1 MCDELKSSGKLADKE
16 VIGLFVKY
24 LADQGHPGIKVDAWP
39 DEERPSEI
47 DAIAGPFAI
56 EHTSVDTI
64 PNQRRNGAS
73 FVRVVRPLEDEFR
86 CKLPFR
92 LVLTF
97 PYEGIQTGQ
106 DWARITTALRNW
118 ILDEAPKLP
127 IGSHTI
133 MNVPEIPFE
142 FYAAKRSSSRTG
154 LLFGRF
160 APNDQTLP
168 HRLREQLDRKVKKL
182 SPYKGKN
189 KTTILLVESNDIA
202 LMNDGI
208 MWDGLRLAYPD
219 GLPQGLDQIWF
230 ADTSIPK
237 EILFTDMTQAV
248 VR

>member
-1 MCDELKSSGKLADKE
+1 MCDVPKNQQKLNDKK

-24 LADQGHPGIKVDAWP
+24 LADQGHSGIEVDAWP

-47 DAIAGPFAI
+47 DAIAGSFAI

-64 PNQRRNGAS
+64 PNQRRDGAW
-73 FVRVVRPLEDEFR
+73 FVRVVKPIEDEFH

-106 DWARITTALRNW
+106 DWPRITTALRNW

-127 IGSHTI
+127 IGSHI
-133 MNVPEIPFE
+133 IKGVPEIPFE

-168 HRLREQLDRKVKKL
+168 DRLREQLDRKIKKL
-182 SPYKGKN
+182 SP
-189 KTTILLVESNDIA
+189 L
-202 LMNDGI
+202 
-208 MWDGLRLAYPD
+208 
-219 GLPQGLDQIWF
+219 
-230 ADTSIPK
+230 
-237 EILFTDMTQAV
+237 
-248 VR
+248 